1 MTKKSSKTHQARI
14 ASSHRARTEA
24 GQGLSITTIIV
35 AAIGL
40 IVLVVLVAIFTGQIG
55 KFNIGVER
63 EKTGTTCQDASP
75 KGFGAVWSATPCT
88 PGKDRFPSNPDDVR
102 MHPDQHCCIP

>member
-1 MTKKSSKTHQARI
+1 MAKRSTRSKR
-14 ASSHRARTEA
+14 SRTES

-63 EKTGTTCQDASP
+63 EKAGTTCTD
-75 KGFGAVWSATPCT
+75 SAPRGLGGTWNIAPCA
-88 PGKDRFPSNPDDVR
+88 PGKDRFPTNAEDVR
-102 MHPDQHCCIP
+102 SHPGQYCCAP